1 MAEIKVSDSRP
12 VMGCLSSGK
21 GGVGKTSLAVNLA
34 FALAQKGVR
43 VLVVDGD
50 LGLANVDVLLKLQV
64 QTTIRDILDQGAD
77 PLEAVIYVEPRLGIL
92 PANSGVPDL
101 ANLGPQDHQELGEI
115 LDSIASHFDFVLVDT
130 AAGIGSSVLWFN
142 TFVDYNILVLTP
154 DPTAI
159 TDAYA
164 LIKVLS
170 RNYHRN
176 SFHLLLNQVKSE
188 AEARQVYDHLARV
201 ASHFLNLD
209 LEYLGGIPHDPAV
222 SKGVRDQV
230 PFIKI
235 SPRSR
240 AGLAISRHAERLRSW
255 APRKPTRQTAGEAGK
270 ERDWDSGDLP
280 DPSQALWVRARIV
293 K

>member
-1 MAEIKVSDSRP
+1 MMETTLRNFGP
-12 VMGCLSSGK
+12 VTACLSSGK
-21 GGVGKTSLAVNLA
+21 GGVGKTSLTVNLA
-34 FALAQKGVR
+34 FALIQKGVR

-64 QTTIRDILDQGAD
+64 QTTIRDILDRGAD
-77 PLEAVIYVEPRLGIL
+77 PLEAVVYVEPRLGIL
-92 PANSGVPDL
+92 PASSGVPDL
-101 ANLGPQDHQELGEI
+101 ADLGPDDHQELGSI
-115 LDSIASHFDFVLVDT
+115 LRSLGNHFDFILVDT

-154 DPTAI
+154 DPTAM

-170 RNYHRN
+170 RDYHRN
-176 SFHLLLNQVKSE
+176 SFHLLLNQVKNE
-188 AEARQVYDHLARV
+188 AEAKQVYDHLARV

-209 LEYLGGIPHDPAV
+209 LEYLGGVPHDPAV

-235 SPRSR
+235 SPRSK
-240 AGLAISRHAERLRSW
+240 AALAISRYAERLLGW
-255 APRKPTRQTAGEAGK
+255 AAQKPANRKTA
-270 ERDWDSGDLP
+270 
-280 DPSQALWVRARIV
+280 V
-293 K
+293 